1 MVDLIEQATIAF
13 DQREEWCSKLD
24 ALKKRADIDLI
35 LHSEVRKDTLVINKY
50 CLNIFLG
57 NERNSKK
64 TWSLHDPP
72 RISLREGAKK
82 DFEGS
87 GRERKNEERNA
98 TAGAGKPVGSLR
110 EYIKRNSGTSIK
122 I

>member
-1 MVDLIEQATIAF
+1 MF
-13 DQREEWCSKLD
+13 
-24 ALKKRADIDLI
+24 
-35 LHSEVRKDTLVINKY
+35 KY
-50 CLNIFLG
+50 FLG

-72 RISLREGAKK
+72 RISLRKGTKK

-98 TAGAGKPVGSLR
+98 TAGARKPVGSLR
-110 EYIKRNSGTSIK
+110 KYFKKNPGTLIK